1 MAEEQYRDLLRRV
14 QQKAESYREQQQQAA
29 EFQNELEAVKEVY
42 GLTDQEL
49 SDILKE
55 VESEVEAENK
65 PTPKQPALPDRNP
78 LALNVA
84 TLCLLLVGMML
95 LFVQPLIGIVFL
107 EASWRSVGL
116 IKIDCI
122 QYYLHLPKFDLE
134 NQPLE

>member
-1 MAEEQYRDLLRRV
+1 MAEEQYQDLLRRV

-29 EFQNELEAVKEVY
+29 DFQNELEAVKEVY
-42 GLTDQEL
+42 GLTNQEL

-55 VESEVEAENK
+55 VESEIEAENK
-65 PTPKQPALPDRNP
+65 STSEQTSLPERNP

-107 EASWRSVGL
+107 GGVMALRWV
-116 IKIDCI
+116 
-122 QYYLHLPKFDLE
+122 
-134 NQPLE
+134 N

>member
-14 QQKAESYREQQQQAA
+14 QQKAENYREQQQQAV
-29 EFQNELEAVKEVY
+29 EFQSELEAVKEVY

-55 VESEVEAENK
+55 VESEVEAEK
-65 PTPKQPALPDRNP
+65 ISTSKQTPLPDRNP
-78 LALNVA
+78 LALNAA

-107 EASWRSVGL
+107 GGVLALRWV
-116 IKIDCI
+116 
-122 QYYLHLPKFDLE
+122 
-134 NQPLE
+134 N

>member
-14 QQKAESYREQQQQAA
+14 QKKAESYREQQQQAA
-29 EFQNELEAVKEVY
+29 EFQSELEAVREVY

-55 VESEVEAENK
+55 VESEIQAENISA
-65 PTPKQPALPDRNP
+65 PKQPSLPNRNP

-107 EASWRSVGL
+107 GGVLALRWV
-116 IKIDCI
+116 
-122 QYYLHLPKFDLE
+122 
-134 NQPLE
+134 N

>member
-14 QQKAESYREQQQQAA
+14 QKKAESYREQQQQAA
-29 EFQNELEAVKEVY
+29 EFQSELEAVREVY

-55 VESEVEAENK
+55 VESEIHAEN
-65 PTPKQPALPDRNP
+65 TSAPKQPSLPNRNP

-107 EASWRSVGL
+107 GGVLALRWV
-116 IKIDCI
+116 
-122 QYYLHLPKFDLE
+122 
-134 NQPLE
+134 N

>member
-1 MAEEQYRDLLRRV
+1 M
-14 QQKAESYREQQQQAA
+14 
-29 EFQNELEAVKEVY
+29 Y

-55 VESEVEAENK
+55 VESEVEGENK
-65 PTPKQPALPDRNP
+65 STPKHPALPDRNP

-107 EASWRSVGL
+107 GGVLALRWV
-116 IKIDCI
+116 
-122 QYYLHLPKFDLE
+122 
-134 NQPLE
+134 N

>member
-1 MAEEQYRDLLRRV
+1 MAEEQYQDLLRRV

-42 GLTDQEL
+42 GLTNHEL

-55 VESEVEAENK
+55 VESEIEAENK
-65 PTPKQPALPDRNP
+65 STSKQTSLPERNP

-84 TLCLLLVGMML
+84 TLCLLLVGMMF

-107 EASWRSVGL
+107 GGVMALRWV
-116 IKIDCI
+116 
-122 QYYLHLPKFDLE
+122 
-134 NQPLE
+134 N